1 MSLLVF
7 ICLSFY
13 TISSIFCW
21 QYVGFGIN
29 YKTNSFSVLDLTSN
43 NILITYAGYNVNQ
56 DQTQS
61 WTERLLTKS
70 ILSNSSF
77 GIKHTYTVQ
86 GPKDSLYS
94 SKEIENSKLIA
105 HLYSVALNQPLKV
118 NRIII
123 IAHSSG
129 SFVADEF
136 FQQLFNK
143 LALNPNDVVYSSLIR
158 KIHFYNLDGATIPSR
173 KDDLYLKTLF
183 SKIHFVWSSKV
194 ALKSMNADTMIL
206 APSKYP
212 NNLNTISSIEIKA
225 NLSGCLNSRCL
236 HNVVI
241 IEDPWDVL
249 NFDTAKDYTLFSSN
263 GREVQSEYLVQTES
277 YLLPI

>member
-1 MSLLVF
+1 MNYLLLICFSPFIINSSL
-7 ICLSFY
+7 
-13 TISSIFCW
+13 CW

-29 YKTNSFSVLDLTSN
+29 YKTIDINDFSSN

-61 WTERLLTKS
+61 WTERLLAKS
-70 ILSNSSF
+70 ILSNSSI
-77 GIKHTYTVQ
+77 GIKHVYAVR

-94 SKEIENSKLIA
+94 AKEIENSKLIT
-105 HLYSVALNQPLKV
+105 HLYSVVQNQQLAV
-118 NRIII
+118 NRVII

-136 FQQLFNK
+136 FHQLFNK
-143 LALNPNDVVYSSLIR
+143 LVLNPNDGIYSALIR

-173 KDDLYLKTLF
+173 KDDLYLKILF
-183 SKIHFVWSSKV
+183 SKIHFVWSSK
-194 ALKSMNADTMIL
+194 APLKSMNADTMIL
-206 APSKYP
+206 APAKYP
-212 NNLNTISSIEIKA
+212 NNENSINSIEIKA
-225 NLSGCLNSRCL
+225 NTSGCLNSRCL

-263 GREVQSEYLVQTES
+263 GREVQSEYLVKTLS
-277 YLLPI
+277 HLLPI